1 MTRGD
6 AGVTRGAHKHTAL
19 SRRYAIA
26 SVAQW
31 IRHRPPKPRIVG
43 SSPTRGT
50 RAELFCE
57 VYGGGNSGQSNEN
70 GVYIVES
77 PQDGLFRERFSVFK

>member
-1 MTRGD
+1 MPR
-6 AGVTRGAHKHTAL
+6 
-19 SRRYAIA
+19 A

-50 RAELFCE
+50 KLFLQHKINAQKFDIPKINC
-57 VYGGGNSGQSNEN
+57 NNTEN
-70 GVYIVES
+70 YV
-77 PQDGLFRERFSVFK
+77 K